1 MVDAHCSSCC
11 RRCLDIHQSE
21 AVVVVVITVDV
32 AAVDVVVVVVVAAV
46 SLVSILCSDECVGM
60 C

>member
-1 MVDAHCSSCC
+1 MVDAHCSCCC

-32 AAVDVVVVVVVAAV
+32 AAVDVVVAVVAAV